1 MCTTCPQKFDH
12 DAFPA
17 ARFIASKSLLP
28 DDPTSSSPLTRNAS
42 GCVIRVRIRANIPAL
57 TSALTRAAISF
68 KVENPGSSSDSRT
81 STSNATL
88 IRSGG

>member
-1 MCTTCPQKFDH
+1 M
-12 DAFPA
+12 
-17 ARFIASKSLLP
+17 
-28 DDPTSSSPLTRNAS
+28 
-42 GCVIRVRIRANIPAL
+42 RANIPAL

-88 IRSGG
+88 IRSGGWFLTSASSRIACSASARER